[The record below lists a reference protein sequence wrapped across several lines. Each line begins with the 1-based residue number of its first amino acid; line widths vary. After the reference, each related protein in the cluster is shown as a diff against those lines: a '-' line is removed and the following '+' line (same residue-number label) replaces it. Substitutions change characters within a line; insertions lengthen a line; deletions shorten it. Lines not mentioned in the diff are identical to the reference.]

1 MHQKDFLKILLVI
14 ILRWDMK
21 REKQTPDMFMFFK
34 SCDKKAK
41 VTLCP
46 LANGDTKMCLFLAW
60 LYFDVLKM
68 TAAAG
73 PMSSK

>member
-1 MHQKDFLKILLVI
+1 MPNKDFLKILLMI

-21 REKQTPDMFMFFK
+21 REKQTLDTFMFFK
-34 SCDKKAK
+34 SCDRKAK
-41 VTLCP
+41 VTLRP
-46 LANGDTKMCLFLAW
+46 LANGDTKMCLFLAL

-68 TAAAG
+68 TEAAG